1 MSCRHQNRKRPW
13 SSSDRDIHEAS
24 PNEKRVKAAQL
35 DLHHQQ
41 NHGTSAESGTMEGP
55 YAAPE
60 KQTQPMSQILRV
72 QGWRGALCELLDL
85 NGDESDH
92 NIFLQMQEAF
102 AELRRLRD
110 AAPREQL
117 PPTGQI
123 VYKAICHMEG
133 TEALYLNPPRIVIG
147 DDDNGHLHGTQQIS
161 NLALYLER
169 HKKISFLVYKTLECC
184 GTQSRSLSEHSSESG
199 GDSTSNL
206 RKFFTRESIRIISEE
221 LAAAL
226 LSISLEAL
234 KDIPHPEF
242 DTFHAEDDSEK
253 EFRDDIVSPYLWW
266 FHRRDEIDQSHHNLT
281 EPMHSHFVA
290 LQDYIYDSMSDEW
303 NKVDMLLLEGKI
315 TAEYLSYIFVPN
327 SILISKTEG
336 ERPQELRGNCVTGWL
351 NVIKRPSLNDFNISP
366 TFQTLYFRKLPEPEA
381 DGSFEI
387 NKLPL
392 YPVTYAS
399 PGVEDSLRQRGRM
412 FWKCRRRNY
421 VYSRSV
427 SDDDIRRSAD
437 SRFMVDFWVYRQMHP
452 NEAGLANARQHEP
465 YGDSTPEDEQHLPE
479 SGDAFFMCLPT
490 KVFGF
495 NMQKKEWTK
504 LDAEFLED
512 VQWNEEAFKQLVIE
526 DSTKE
531 LVEAVVTHQLQEEGD
546 TDLIR
551 GKGNGLFI
559 LLHGGPGTGK
569 TLTAE
574 SVAEIAKKPLYRVT
588 CGDIGTKA
596 QDVEE
601 YLERVMLLGKTWGCV
616 VLLDEADVF
625 LEQRSLHNL
634 ERNALVS
641 VFLRVLEYYDG
652 IMILTSNR
660 VGIFDE
666 AFKSRIQLT
675 LHYKNLEQWQRLR
688 IWENFLTRMEKLEER
703 RKARKDD
710 GAKVSTSLRF
720 GVDAKGIRDRINEL
734 AAANLNGREIR
745 NALST
750 ARQLAV
756 HRKQRLEFQHI
767 ERVIDE
773 TGKFDTY
780 LTQLR
785 QGFSADEIR
794 HRTGER

>member
-1 MSCRHQNRKRPW
+1 
-13 SSSDRDIHEAS
+13 
-24 PNEKRVKAAQL
+24 
-35 DLHHQQ
+35 
-41 NHGTSAESGTMEGP
+41 
-55 YAAPE
+55 
-60 KQTQPMSQILRV
+60 
-72 QGWRGALCELLDL
+72 
-85 NGDESDH
+85 
-92 NIFLQMQEAF
+92 MQEAF

-110 AAPREQL
+110 AAPLEKL

-123 VYKAICHMEG
+123 IYKVVCHVER
-133 TEALYLNPPRIVIG
+133 TEALYLNPPRIVIANR
-147 DDDNGHLHGTQQIS
+147 DNSHLQGTQQIS

-169 HKKISFLVYKTLECC
+169 HKEISFIVQKTLECC
-184 GTQSRSLSEHSSESG
+184 GSQSRMMLEHSSESD
-199 GDSTSNL
+199 GDSSPNL
-206 RKFFTRESIRIISEE
+206 SKFTTGESIRIIREE
-221 LAAAL
+221 LTAAL

-234 KDIPHPEF
+234 KDIPHPRF
-242 DTFHAEDDSEK
+242 IAFNAEDDSE
-253 EFRDDIVSPYLWW
+253 EEPEDEIASPYLWW
-266 FHRRDEIDQSHHNLT
+266 FHRRNEIDQS
-281 EPMHSHFVA
+281 
-290 LQDYIYDSMSDEW
+290 
-303 NKVDMLLLEGKI
+303 KV
-315 TAEYLSYIFVPN
+315 TREYLSYLFVPN
-327 SILISKTEG
+327 GILVSKLEG
-336 ERPQELRGNCVTGWL
+336 ERLHELKGTCVTEWIQANNLSSLRNFSAFLSVTHWDFDGRF
-351 NVIKRPSLNDFNISP
+351 KRI
-366 TFQTLYFRKLPEPEA
+366 TQTLRLNKLPEPAA

-387 NKLPL
+387 NSLPF
-392 YPVTYAS
+392 YPVEYAS
-399 PGVEDSLRQRGRM
+399 PGVKDSLRERGRM
-412 FWKCRRRNY
+412 FWKCRQRNY
-421 VYSRSV
+421 VYSRSF

-452 NEAGLANARQHEP
+452 NHEELSSARQHEP
-465 YGDSTPEDEQHLPE
+465 YGDTMPEDEQHLPE
-479 SGDAFFMCLPT
+479 SGDAFLMCLPT

-504 LDAEFLED
+504 LDVEFLED
-512 VQWNEEAFKQLVIE
+512 VKWNEEAFKQLVIE

-574 SVAEIAKKPLYRVT
+574 SVAEVAKKPLYRVT

-625 LEQRSLHNL
+625 VEQRSLHNL
-634 ERNALVS
+634 ETNALVS

-675 LHYKNLEQWQRLR
+675 LHYKNLEQWQRMR
-688 IWENFLTRMEKLEER
+688 IWENFLGRMEKLEQR
-703 RKARKDD
+703 RRTQKDD
-710 GAKVSTSLRF
+710 GIKIPTSLQF
-720 GVDAKGIRDRINEL
+720 GLDANGIRDHINEL

-756 HRKQRLEFQHI
+756 HRKQRLEYQHI
-767 ERVIDE
+767 KRVIDE
-773 TGKFDTY
+773 TSKFDMY